1 MKKRIIITSVMLIIC
16 MFVLTSNVYAMQIL
30 VKTLTGKNITLEVE
44 SGDTI
49 EAVKTKIQDKE
60 GIPIEEQRIIFEGK
74 QLEDGRTLRDYNVQ
88 KESTL
93 HLVPKLKSSYT
104 VKYNLKNITIDG
116 LDSATNQSDYIS
128 TLTADIGYKLPDM
141 VYILIGGS
149 ELSKESY
156 TYDATTGKITIPASM
171 IRGDITIVGDAV
183 EITYKVSFDANGGIF
198 ANGKDTLIFE
208 NWDKDTYKYDYE
220 KGNNNIEKPTRDGY
234 EFLGYYTEKTGGT
247 TLDLIM
253 AEVGIDSDRTFYAQW
268 KEVEK
273 EQEEI
278 SFMGDTDNQKFTI
291 GTDKTLV
298 FILNSDRHYGKV
310 LVNGEELIETKGDY
324 TWNFLEGSY
333 PTITLSEDYMKSL
346 KTGTYNIKFVLDNGT
361 EAKTI
366 FTIVENK
373 DTNNKEDIN
382 KPVENDDK
390 NNENID
396 KNNADNTSK
405 DNNSQKNPPT
415 GDNVF
420 IYAAL
425 FLISVIGMLITT
437 KLKRKVK

>member
-1 MKKRIIITSVMLIIC
+1 MNMKKRILITSVMLIIC
-16 MFVLTSNVYAMQIL
+16 MFLLTSNVYAMQIF

-49 EAVKTKIQDKE
+49 EAVKAKIQDKE
-60 GIPIEEQRIIFEGK
+60 GIPIDQQRLIFGGK
-74 QLEDGRTLRDYNVQ
+74 QLEDVRTLGDYNIQ

-93 HLVPKLKSSYT
+93 HLVLRLTSSYP

-116 LDSATNQSDYIS
+116 LDSATNQSDYTS
-128 TLTADIGYKLPDM
+128 TLTANIGYKLPDM
-141 VYILIGGS
+141 VYVLIGGS

-156 TYDATTGKITIPASM
+156 SYDVTTGKLIIPASM
-171 IRGDITIVGDAV
+171 IRGDITIVGEAV
-183 EITYKVSFDANGGIF
+183 EITYKVIFDANGGSF
-198 ANGKDTLIFE
+198 GEENTLIFE
-208 NWDKDTYKYDYE
+208 NWSNDTYKYDYE

-253 AEVGIDSDRTFYAQW
+253 AEVGIDSDGTFYAQW
-268 KEVEK
+268 KEVKK

-291 GTDKTLV
+291 GTDKNLV
-298 FILNSDRHYGKV
+298 FTLDSNRANGKV
-310 LVNGEELIETKGDY
+310 LVNGVELSNTKGDY

-346 KTGTYNIKFVLDNGT
+346 KPGTYTIEFILDNGAK
-361 EAKTI
+361 AKTT
-366 FTIVENK
+366 FTIVEKENVNDKKDNEKIENTIKDNVNIEK
-373 DTNNKEDIN
+373 DTNNDS
-382 KPVENDDK
+382 K
-390 NNENID
+390 N
-396 KNNADNTSK
+396 
-405 DNNSQKNPPT
+405 NPPT
-415 GDNVF
+415 GDNFSMF
-420 IYAAL
+420 IGL
-425 FLISVIGMLITT
+425 FVISLVGVAITT